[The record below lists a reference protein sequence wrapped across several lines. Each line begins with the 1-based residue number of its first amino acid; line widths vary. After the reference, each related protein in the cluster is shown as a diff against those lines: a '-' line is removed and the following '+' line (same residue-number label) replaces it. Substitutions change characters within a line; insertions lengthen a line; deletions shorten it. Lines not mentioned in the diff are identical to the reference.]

1 MDSYGPSILATTI
14 LFLILGVLVVSL
26 RYYTRVV
33 IRNTI
38 GHDDF
43 LILLSLGLYIVMA
56 SLLFVGV
63 QRGIGQH
70 KKEMKTGDIVES
82 SKVSTLLL
90 RSYNQLTFSSTSGSR
105 S

>member
-26 RYYTRVV
+26 RYYTRVI

-43 LILLSLGLYIVMA
+43 LILLSLVRHFI
-56 SLLFVGV
+56 
-63 QRGIGQH
+63 
-70 KKEMKTGDIVES
+70 
-82 SKVSTLLL
+82 
-90 RSYNQLTFSSTSGSR
+90 
-105 S
+105 

>member
-1 MDSYGPSILATTI
+1 MRMDSYGPSILATTI

-43 LILLSLGLYIVMA
+43 LILLSLVRNFVKD
-56 SLLFVGV
+56 LLSA
-63 QRGIGQH
+63 I
-70 KKEMKTGDIVES
+70 
-82 SKVSTLLL
+82 
-90 RSYNQLTFSSTSGSR
+90 LT
-105 S
+105 

>member
-43 LILLSLGLYIVMA
+43 LILLSLVRNFVKD
-56 SLLFVGV
+56 LLSA
-63 QRGIGQH
+63 I
-70 KKEMKTGDIVES
+70 
-82 SKVSTLLL
+82 
-90 RSYNQLTFSSTSGSR
+90 LT
-105 S
+105 